1 MLPGMANT
9 IQFMNYLAPYPGNFM
24 RSMLALE
31 AELKKTGSSC
41 LFLFPAGAAGLY
53 WVKELQ
59 QEGKHVFFASGR
71 ILPDARLL
79 ASLMRRYRI
88 GILHSHFAS
97 AGMHLAMRLARL
109 ACPGVASIVHVH
121 NHESARGGI
130 KNRLKRWIVNADL
143 YVGVSEHVSQD
154 MIAKGYSP
162 RKCVPVPNAVDFSR
176 LDCAA
181 PPPVAGADD
190 RTKVLMFGFDF
201 ERKGVD
207 IALEALNRYDS
218 GHEMLLMIVL
228 ASNLETVR
236 ARIETMFGRVPDWV
250 RLLPPM
256 EQIASYYRMADIF
269 ISPSREEGL
278 PYALIE
284 AAYCGLRVVASD
296 IGGQSGLGIPHLLY
310 FRSQDPAGLYEAL
323 KLAARRE
330 QDAGVAAE
338 AREYVAG
345 RFRLEAWVQAM
356 VRTYARG

>member
-31 AELKKTGSSC
+31 AELKKGGSSC
-41 LFLFPAGAAGLY
+41 LFLFPAGAAELY

-59 QEGKHVFFASGR
+59 REGKQVFFSSGR
-71 ILPDARLL
+71 IVHDAKLL
-79 ASLMRRYRI
+79 ASLIRRYRI
-88 GILHSHFAS
+88 GVLHSHFAS
-97 AGMHLAMRLARL
+97 ATMHLAIRLARL
-109 ACPGVASIVHVH
+109 ACPRVVSIMHVH
-121 NHESARGGI
+121 NHEGGRGGL

-176 LDCAA
+176 LDSTA
-181 PPPVAGADD
+181 PPPVARADG

-207 IALEALNRYDS
+207 IALEALSRYDH

-228 ASNLETVR
+228 ATNLETVR
-236 ARIETMFGRVPDWV
+236 ARIEAMFGRVPDWV

-256 EQIASYYRMADIF
+256 EQVAGYYRMADVF

-310 FRSQDPAGLYEAL
+310 FRSQDPAALYEAL

-330 QDAGVAAE
+330 QGPGVMEE
-338 AREYVAG
+338 ARAYVSG
-345 RFRLEAWVQAM
+345 RFRLEAWVQTM
-356 VRTYARG
+356 VRMYAVR